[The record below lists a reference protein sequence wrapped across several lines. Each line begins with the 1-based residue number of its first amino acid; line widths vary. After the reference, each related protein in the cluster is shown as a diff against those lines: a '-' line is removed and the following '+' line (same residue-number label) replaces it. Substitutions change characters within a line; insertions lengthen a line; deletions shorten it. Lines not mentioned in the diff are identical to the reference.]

1 MKNNFNSIM
10 AKTKSLSVA
19 DLKKEGDI
27 AYANKIAR
35 EENLL
40 TALKEGKLKSPYLEA
55 EAKHIKLKRE
65 LAAQKKARK
74 KRSNLIG

>member
-1 MKNNFNSIM
+1 MKNNFDSIM

-27 AYANKIAR
+27 AYDNKIAR

-40 TALKEGKLKSPYLEA
+40 TAFNEGKLKSPYLK
-55 EAKHIKLKRE
+55 AKAKNIKLKRE
-65 LAAQKKARK
+65 LAAQKKAVK
-74 KRSNLIG
+74 KKKEE

>member
-1 MKNNFNSIM
+1 MKNNFDSIM

-27 AYANKIAR
+27 AYDNKIAR

-40 TALKEGKLKSPYLEA
+40 TAFNEGKLKSPYLK
-55 EAKHIKLKRE
+55 AKAKNIKLKRE
-65 LAAQKKARK
+65 LATQKKAAK
-74 KRSNLIG
+74 KKEE

>member
-1 MKNNFNSIM
+1 MKNNFDSIM

-40 TALKEGKLKSPYLEA
+40 TALKEGILKSPYLEA
-55 EAKHIKLKRE
+55 EAKNIKLKRE
-65 LAAQKKARK
+65 IAAQKKAAK
-74 KRSNLIG
+74 KKKEE

>member
-27 AYANKIAR
+27 AYANKIER

-40 TALKEGKLKSPYLEA
+40 AALKEGKLKSPYLEA

-65 LAAQKKARK
+65 LAAQKKAAK
-74 KRSNLIG
+74 KKKEE

>member
-10 AKTKSLSVA
+10 AKTKSLSVK

-40 TALKEGKLKSPYLEA
+40 AALKEGKLKSPYLEA

-65 LAAQKKARK
+65 LATQKKTAK
-74 KRSNLIG
+74 KKTEE

>member
-10 AKTKSLSVA
+10 AKTKSLSGA

-27 AYANKIAR
+27 AYDNKIAR

-65 LAAQKKARK
+65 LAAQKKAAK
-74 KRSNLIG
+74 KKKEE

>member
-40 TALKEGKLKSPYLEA
+40 AALKEGKLKSPYLKA
-55 EAKHIKLKRE
+55 EARNIKLKRE
-65 LAAQKKARK
+65 LAAQKKAAK
-74 KRSNLIG
+74 KEKEE

>member
-65 LAAQKKARK
+65 LAAQKKAAK
-74 KRSNLIG
+74 KKKEE

>member
-10 AKTKSLSVA
+10 AKTESLSVK

-40 TALKEGKLKSPYLEA
+40 TAFNEGKLKSPYLKA
-55 EAKHIKLKRE
+55 EAKNIKLKRK
-65 LAAQKKARK
+65 LAAQKKAAKEK
-74 KRSNLIG
+74 KEE

>member
-27 AYANKIAR
+27 AYDNKIAR

-65 LAAQKKARK
+65 LAAQKKAAK
-74 KRSNLIG
+74 KKKEE

>member
-1 MKNNFNSIM
+1 MKNNFNSII
-10 AKTKSLSVA
+10 AKTKSLSIK

-40 TALKEGKLKSPYLEA
+40 VALKEGKLKSPYLEA

-65 LAAQKKARK
+65 LAAQKKAAK
-74 KRSNLIG
+74 KKKEE

>member
-27 AYANKIAR
+27 AYDNKIAR
-35 EENLL
+35 EEHLL

-65 LAAQKKARK
+65 LAAQKKAAK
-74 KRSNLIG
+74 KKKEE

>member
-1 MKNNFNSIM
+1 MKNNFDSIM

-27 AYANKIAR
+27 AYDNKIAR

-65 LAAQKKARK
+65 LAAQKKAVK
-74 KRSNLIG
+74 KKKEE

>member
-10 AKTKSLSVA
+10 AKTKSLSIA

-40 TALKEGKLKSPYLEA
+40 AALKEGKLKSPSLKA
-55 EAKHIKLKRE
+55 EASNIKLKRE
-65 LAAQKKARK
+65 LAAQKKAGKQK
-74 KRSNLIG
+74 KEE

>member
-1 MKNNFNSIM
+1 MKNNFDSIM

-40 TALKEGKLKSPYLEA
+40 VALKEGKIKSPYLEA

-65 LAAQKKARK
+65 LAAQKKAAK
-74 KRSNLIG
+74 KKKEE

>member
-27 AYANKIAR
+27 AYDNKIAR
-35 EENLL
+35 EENLH
-40 TALKEGKLKSPYLEA
+40 TA
-55 EAKHIKLKRE
+55 
-65 LAAQKKARK
+65 
-74 KRSNLIG
+74 

>member
-27 AYANKIAR
+27 AYDNKIAR

-40 TALKEGKLKSPYLEA
+40 TALKEGKLKSPYLEE
-55 EAKHIKLKRE
+55 EAKHINLKRE
-65 LAAQKKARK
+65 LAAQKKAAK
-74 KRSNLIG
+74 KKKEE